1 MEPVDI
7 NSKELQELKSEFN
20 DLKETLN
27 KQRIVN
33 KELLDQIR
41 RQKTSFIGKDLAK
54 RMSMDI
60 ITIPMI
66 IVICHAVGWPIWFAV
81 AVSIWALIDL
91 IAVLVGRKKFDTR
104 RKMLDGDVLTVAKT
118 VKEYKRFYHL
128 SVVVGAIPAVAL
140 VAFVLIRIYTQS
152 APDENM
158 LFPTAIYIF
167 TCVAGVLYAVKTYRK
182 KMEACDNLIDVKTYR
197 KKMEACDNLIDS
209 LERE

>member
-7 NSKELQELKSEFN
+7 NSKELQELKSEYN

-33 KELLDQIR
+33 KELLEQIR
-41 RQKTSFIGKDLAK
+41 KQKTSFIGKDLTK

-91 IAVLVGRKKFDTR
+91 VAVLVGRKKFDTQ
-104 RKMLDGDVLTVAKT
+104 KLLDDDVLTAAKT

-182 KMEACDNLIDVKTYR
+182 KMEACDNLI
-197 KKMEACDNLIDS
+197 ES
-209 LERE
+209 LENE

>member
-33 KELLDQIR
+33 KELLEQIR
-41 RQKTSFIGKDLAK
+41 KQKTSFIGKDLTK
-54 RMSMDI
+54 RMSLDI

-91 IAVLVGRKKFDTR
+91 VAVLVGRKKFDTR
-104 RKMLDGDVLTVAKT
+104 KMLDDDVLTAAKT

-152 APDENM
+152 APDDNM
-158 LFPTAIYIF
+158 MLPTAIYIF
-167 TCVAGVLYAVKTYRK
+167 ACLAGILLSIKTYRK
-182 KMEACDNLIDVKTYR
+182 T
-197 KKMEACDNLIDS
+197 MEACDNLIDS
-209 LERE
+209 LESE

>member
-33 KELLDQIR
+33 KELLEQIR
-41 RQKTSFIGKDLAK
+41 KQKTSFIGKDLTK

-104 RKMLDGDVLTVAKT
+104 KMLDDDVLTAAKT

-140 VAFVLIRIYTQS
+140 LAFVLVRIYAQS
-152 APDENM
+152 APDDNM
-158 LFPTAIYIF
+158 MLPTAIYIF
-167 TCVAGVLYAVKTYRK
+167 ACLAGILLSIKTYRK
-182 KMEACDNLIDVKTYR
+182 T
-197 KKMEACDNLIDS
+197 MEACDNLIDS
-209 LERE
+209 LESE

>member
-1 MEPVDI
+1 MSKTMEPVDI

-33 KELLDQIR
+33 KELLAQVQK
-41 RQKTSFIGKDLAK
+41 QKTSFIGKDLAK

-66 IVICHAVGWPIWFAV
+66 IVICHDIGWPMWFAA

-91 IAVLVGRKKFDTR
+91 LAVLVGRKRFDTQ
-104 RKMLDGDVLTVAKT
+104 KMLDDDVLTVAKT
-118 VKEYKRFYHL
+118 VKEYKKFYHL
-128 SVVVGAIPAVAL
+128 SMMIGAIPAIAL
-140 VAFVLIRIYTQS
+140 VAFILIRIYTQS

-167 TCVAGVLYAVKTYRK
+167 TCVAGVLFSVKTYRK
-182 KMEACDNLIDVKTYR
+182 KMET
-197 KKMEACDNLIDS
+197 CDNLIDS
-209 LERE
+209 LENKSESITA

>member
-33 KELLDQIR
+33 KELLAQVQK
-41 RQKTSFIGKDLAK
+41 QKTSFIGKDLAK

-66 IVICHAVGWPIWFAV
+66 IVICHAIGWPMWFAA
-81 AVSIWALIDL
+81 AVSLWALIDL
-91 IAVLVGRKKFDTR
+91 IAVLVGRKKFDTQ
-104 RKMLDGDVLTVAKT
+104 KMLDDDVLTVAKT
-118 VKEYKRFYHL
+118 VKVFKKFYHL
-128 SVVVGAIPAVAL
+128 SMVIGAIPAVAL

-152 APDENM
+152 APNENM
-158 LFPTAIYIF
+158 LLPMVIYIF
-167 TCVAGVLYAVKTYRK
+167 ACLAGTLLSVKTYRK
-182 KMEACDNLIDVKTYR
+182 KMET
-197 KKMEACDNLIDS
+197 CDNLIDS
-209 LERE
+209 LENMSESITA

>member
-7 NSKELQELKSEFN
+7 NSKELQELKSEYN

-33 KELLDQIR
+33 KELLAQV
-41 RQKTSFIGKDLAK
+41 QKQKASFIGKDLAK

-66 IVICHAVGWPIWFAV
+66 IVICHAIGWPMWFAA

-91 IAVLVGRKKFDTR
+91 VAVLAGRKKFDTR
-104 RKMLDGDVLTVAKT
+104 KMLDDDVLTAAKT

-128 SVVVGAIPAVAL
+128 SVVVGAIPAVAQ

-182 KMEACDNLIDVKTYR
+182 MMEACDNLI
-197 KKMEACDNLIDS
+197 ES
-209 LERE
+209 LENE

>member
-7 NSKELQELKSEFN
+7 NSKELQELKSEYN

-33 KELLDQIR
+33 KELLEQIR
-41 RQKTSFIGKDLAK
+41 KQKTSFIGKDLTK
-54 RMSMDI
+54 RMSLDI

-104 RKMLDGDVLTVAKT
+104 KMLDDDVLTAAKT

-167 TCVAGVLYAVKTYRK
+167 TCVAGVLFSVKTYRK
-182 KMEACDNLIDVKTYR
+182 KMEACDS
-197 KKMEACDNLIDS
+197 LIDS

>member
-33 KELLDQIR
+33 KELLEQIR
-41 RQKTSFIGKDLAK
+41 KQKTSFIGKDLTK

-81 AVSIWALIDL
+81 AVSIWAAIDL
-91 IAVLVGRKKFDTR
+91 LAVLVGRKKFDTR
-104 RKMLDGDVLTVAKT
+104 KMLDDDVLTAAKT

-140 VAFVLIRIYTQS
+140 VAFVLTRIYTQS
-152 APDENM
+152 APDDNM
-158 LFPTAIYIF
+158 MLPTAIYIF
-167 TCVAGVLYAVKTYRK
+167 ACLAGILLT
-182 KMEACDNLIDVKTYR
+182 VKTYR

>member
-7 NSKELQELKSEFN
+7 NSKELQELKSEYN

-33 KELLDQIR
+33 KELLEQIR
-41 RQKTSFIGKDLAK
+41 KQKTSFIGKDLTK
-54 RMSMDI
+54 IMSMDI

-104 RKMLDGDVLTVAKT
+104 KMLDDDVLTAAKT

-182 KMEACDNLIDVKTYR
+182 KMEACDNLID
-197 KKMEACDNLIDS
+197 S
-209 LERE
+209 LESE

>member
-33 KELLDQIR
+33 KELLAQV
-41 RQKTSFIGKDLAK
+41 QKQKASFIGKDLAK

-66 IVICHAVGWPIWFAV
+66 IVICHAIGWPMWFAA

-91 IAVLVGRKKFDTR
+91 LAVLVGRKKFDTR
-104 RKMLDGDVLTVAKT
+104 KMLDDDVLTAAKT

-182 KMEACDNLIDVKTYR
+182 KMEACDNLID
-197 KKMEACDNLIDS
+197 S
-209 LERE
+209 LESE

>member
-7 NSKELQELKSEFN
+7 NSKELQELKSEYN

-33 KELLDQIR
+33 KELLEQIR
-41 RQKTSFIGKDLAK
+41 KQKTSFIGKDLTK
-54 RMSMDI
+54 RMSLDI

-104 RKMLDGDVLTVAKT
+104 KMLDDDVLTAAKT

-140 VAFVLIRIYTQS
+140 VAFVLVRIYAQS
-152 APDENM
+152 APDDNM
-158 LFPTAIYIF
+158 LLPTAIYIF
-167 TCVAGVLYAVKTYRK
+167 ACLAGIL
-182 KMEACDNLIDVKTYR
+182 LSIKTYR

>member
-1 MEPVDI
+1 MSKTMEPVDI

-33 KELLDQIR
+33 KELLEQIR
-41 RQKTSFIGKDLAK
+41 KQKTSFIGKDLTK

-66 IVICHAVGWPIWFAV
+66 IVICHAVGWPVWFAV

-104 RKMLDGDVLTVAKT
+104 KMLDDDVLTAAKT

-152 APDENM
+152 APDDNM
-158 LFPTAIYIF
+158 MLPTAIYIF
-167 TCVAGVLYAVKTYRK
+167 ACLAGIL
-182 KMEACDNLIDVKTYR
+182 LSVKTYR

>member
-33 KELLDQIR
+33 KELLEQIR
-41 RQKTSFIGKDLAK
+41 KQKTSFIGKDLTK

-91 IAVLVGRKKFDTR
+91 VAVLVGRKKFDT

-182 KMEACDNLIDVKTYR
+182 KMEACDNLI
-197 KKMEACDNLIDS
+197 ES
-209 LERE
+209 LENE

>member
-1 MEPVDI
+1 MSKTMEPVDI

-33 KELLDQIR
+33 KELLAQVQK
-41 RQKTSFIGKDLAK
+41 QKTSFIGKDLAK

-66 IVICHAVGWPIWFAV
+66 IVICHAVGWPMWFAA

-91 IAVLVGRKKFDTR
+91 LAVLVGRKRFDTQ
-104 RKMLDGDVLTVAKT
+104 KMLDDDVLTVAKT
-118 VKEYKRFYHL
+118 VKEYKKFYHL
-128 SVVVGAIPAVAL
+128 SMVIGAIPAVTL

-167 TCVAGVLYAVKTYRK
+167 TCVAGVLFS
-182 KMEACDNLIDVKTYR
+182 VKTYR

-209 LERE
+209 LENE

>member
-1 MEPVDI
+1 MSKTMDPVDI
-7 NSKELQELKSEFN
+7 NSKELQELKSEYN

-33 KELLDQIR
+33 KELLEQIR
-41 RQKTSFIGKDLAK
+41 KQKTSFIGKDLTK
-54 RMSMDI
+54 RMSLDI

-91 IAVLVGRKKFDTR
+91 VAVLVGRKKFDT

-182 KMEACDNLIDVKTYR
+182 T
-197 KKMEACDNLIDS
+197 MEACDNLIDS
-209 LERE
+209 LESE

>member
-33 KELLDQIR
+33 KELLEQIR
-41 RQKTSFIGKDLAK
+41 KQKTSFIGKDLTK

-91 IAVLVGRKKFDTR
+91 VAVLVGRKKFDTR
-104 RKMLDGDVLTVAKT
+104 KMLDDDVLTAAKT

-182 KMEACDNLIDVKTYR
+182 KMEACDNLID
-197 KKMEACDNLIDS
+197 S

>member
-1 MEPVDI
+1 MSKTMEPVDI

-33 KELLDQIR
+33 KELLAQV
-41 RQKTSFIGKDLAK
+41 QKQKASFIGKDLAK

-66 IVICHAVGWPIWFAV
+66 IVICHAIGWPMWFAA

-91 IAVLVGRKKFDTR
+91 LAVLVGRKKYDT
-104 RKMLDGDVLTVAKT
+104 RKMLDDDVLTAAKT

-182 KMEACDNLIDVKTYR
+182 KMEACDNLID
-197 KKMEACDNLIDS
+197 S

>member
-33 KELLDQIR
+33 KELLAQV
-41 RQKTSFIGKDLAK
+41 QKQKASFIGKDLAK

-66 IVICHAVGWPIWFAV
+66 IVICHAIGWPMWFAA

-91 IAVLVGRKKFDTR
+91 LAVLVGRKRFDTQ
-104 RKMLDGDVLTVAKT
+104 KMLDDDVLTVAKT
-118 VKEYKRFYHL
+118 VKEYKKFYHL
-128 SVVVGAIPAVAL
+128 SMVIGAIPAVA
-140 VAFVLIRIYTQS
+140 
-152 APDENM
+152 M
-158 LFPTAIYIF
+158 TAYIF
-167 TCVAGVLYAVKTYRK
+167 LQIYSQGASGNDMFWVGVFLFVTIAVLVTVRK
-182 KMEACDNLIDVKTYR
+182 YKKLMSSCDNLI
-197 KKMEACDNLIDS
+197 ES
-209 LERE
+209 LESR

>member
-7 NSKELQELKSEFN
+7 NSKELQELKSEYN

-33 KELLDQIR
+33 KELLEQIR
-41 RQKTSFIGKDLAK
+41 KQKTSFIGKDLTK
-54 RMSMDI
+54 RMSLDI

-104 RKMLDGDVLTVAKT
+104 KMLDDDVLTAAKT

-152 APDENM
+152 APDDNM
-158 LFPTAIYIF
+158 MLPTAIYIF
-167 TCVAGVLYAVKTYRK
+167 ACLAGIL
-182 KMEACDNLIDVKTYR
+182 LSVKTYR

-209 LERE
+209 LESE

>member
-33 KELLDQIR
+33 KELLEQIR
-41 RQKTSFIGKDLAK
+41 KQKTSFIGKDLTK

-66 IVICHAVGWPIWFAV
+66 IVICHAVGWPMWFAA

-91 IAVLVGRKKFDTR
+91 LAVLVGRKKFDTR
-104 RKMLDGDVLTVAKT
+104 KMLDDDVLTVAKT

-182 KMEACDNLIDVKTYR
+182 TMEACDNLI
-197 KKMEACDNLIDS
+197 ES
-209 LERE
+209 LESE

>member
-33 KELLDQIR
+33 KELLEQIR
-41 RQKTSFIGKDLAK
+41 KQKTSFIGKDLTK
-54 RMSMDI
+54 RMSTDI

-66 IVICHAVGWPIWFAV
+66 IVICHAVGWPVWFAV

-91 IAVLVGRKKFDTR
+91 IAVLVGRKKFDTQ
-104 RKMLDGDVLTVAKT
+104 KMLDDDVLTAAKT

-152 APDENM
+152 APDDNM
-158 LFPTAIYIF
+158 MLPTAIYIF

-182 KMEACDNLIDVKTYR
+182 KMEACDNLI
-197 KKMEACDNLIDS
+197 ES
-209 LERE
+209 LENE

>member
-7 NSKELQELKSEFN
+7 NSKELQELKSEYN

-33 KELLDQIR
+33 KELLEQIR
-41 RQKTSFIGKDLAK
+41 KQKTSFIGKDLTK

-104 RKMLDGDVLTVAKT
+104 KMLDDDVLTAAKT

-158 LFPTAIYIF
+158 MFPTAIYIF

-182 KMEACDNLIDVKTYR
+182 KMEACDNLID
-197 KKMEACDNLIDS
+197 S
-209 LERE
+209 LESE

>member
-1 MEPVDI
+1 MSKTMEPVDI

-33 KELLDQIR
+33 KELLAQIR
-41 RQKTSFIGKDLAK
+41 KQKTSFIGKDLTK

-66 IVICHAVGWPIWFAV
+66 IVICHAVEWPIWFAV

-91 IAVLVGRKKFDTR
+91 VAVLVGRKKFDTQ
-104 RKMLDGDVLTVAKT
+104 KMLDGDVLTVAKT

-140 VAFVLIRIYTQS
+140 VAFVLTRIYTQS
-152 APDENM
+152 APDDNM
-158 LFPTAIYIF
+158 MLPTAIYIF
-167 TCVAGVLYAVKTYRK
+167 ACLAGILLSVKTYRK
-182 KMEACDNLIDVKTYR
+182 KMET
-197 KKMEACDNLIDS
+197 CDNLIDS
-209 LERE
+209 LESE

>member
-7 NSKELQELKSEFN
+7 NSKELQELKSEYN

-33 KELLDQIR
+33 KELLEQIR
-41 RQKTSFIGKDLAK
+41 KQKTSFIGKDLTK

-91 IAVLVGRKKFDTR
+91 VAVLVGRKKFDTR
-104 RKMLDGDVLTVAKT
+104 KMLDDDVLTAAKT

-152 APDENM
+152 ASDENM

-167 TCVAGVLYAVKTYRK
+167 TCVAGVLFSVKTYRK
-182 KMEACDNLIDVKTYR
+182 KMEACDS
-197 KKMEACDNLIDS
+197 LIDS

>member
-33 KELLDQIR
+33 KELLAQV
-41 RQKTSFIGKDLAK
+41 QKQKASFIGKDLAK

-66 IVICHAVGWPIWFAV
+66 IVICHAIGWPMWFAA

-91 IAVLVGRKKFDTR
+91 VAVLVGRKKFDAQ
-104 RKMLDGDVLTVAKT
+104 KMLGDDVLTAAKT

-182 KMEACDNLIDVKTYR
+182 KMEACDNLID
-197 KKMEACDNLIDS
+197 S

>member
-33 KELLDQIR
+33 KELLAQIR
-41 RQKTSFIGKDLAK
+41 KQKTSFIGKDLTK

-91 IAVLVGRKKFDTR
+91 VAVLVGRKKFDTR
-104 RKMLDGDVLTVAKT
+104 KMLDDDVLTAAKT

-140 VAFVLIRIYTQS
+140 VAFVLIRIYAQS
-152 APDENM
+152 APDDNM
-158 LFPTAIYIF
+158 MLPTAIYIF
-167 TCVAGVLYAVKTYRK
+167 ACLAGILLSIKTYRK
-182 KMEACDNLIDVKTYR
+182 T
-197 KKMEACDNLIDS
+197 MEACDNLIDS
-209 LERE
+209 LEN

>member
-33 KELLDQIR
+33 KELLAQV
-41 RQKTSFIGKDLAK
+41 QKQKASFIGKDLAK

-66 IVICHAVGWPIWFAV
+66 IVICHAIGWPMWFAA

-91 IAVLVGRKKFDTR
+91 LAVLVGRKKFDTR
-104 RKMLDGDVLTVAKT
+104 KMLDDDVLTAAKT
-118 VKEYKRFYHL
+118 VKEYKRFYPPMRICCSRQPFISLLVWLVFCTL
-128 SVVVGAIPAVAL
+128 SKRTGKKWKPAT
-140 VAFVLIRIYTQS
+140 I
-152 APDENM
+152 
-158 LFPTAIYIF
+158 
-167 TCVAGVLYAVKTYRK
+167 
-182 KMEACDNLIDVKTYR
+182 
-197 KKMEACDNLIDS
+197 
-209 LERE
+209 

>member
-1 MEPVDI
+1 MDPVDI

-33 KELLDQIR
+33 KELLAQV
-41 RQKTSFIGKDLAK
+41 QKQKASFIGKDLTK

-104 RKMLDGDVLTVAKT
+104 KMLDDDVLTAAKT

-167 TCVAGVLYAVKTYRK
+167 TCVAGVLFSVKTYRK
-182 KMEACDNLIDVKTYR
+182 KMEACDNLI
-197 KKMEACDNLIDS
+197 ES
-209 LERE
+209 LENE

>member
-7 NSKELQELKSEFN
+7 NSKELQELKSEYN

-33 KELLDQIR
+33 KELLEQIR
-41 RQKTSFIGKDLAK
+41 KQKTSFIGKDLTK

-104 RKMLDGDVLTVAKT
+104 KMLDDDVLTAAKT

-140 VAFVLIRIYTQS
+140 VAFVLVRIYAQS
-152 APDENM
+152 APDDNM
-158 LFPTAIYIF
+158 MLPTAIYIF
-167 TCVAGVLYAVKTYRK
+167 ACLAGILLSIKTYRK
-182 KMEACDNLIDVKTYR
+182 T
-197 KKMEACDNLIDS
+197 MEACDNLIDS
-209 LERE
+209 LESE

>member
-1 MEPVDI
+1 MSKTMEPVDI

-33 KELLDQIR
+33 KELLAQVQK
-41 RQKTSFIGKDLAK
+41 QKTSFIGKDLAK

-66 IVICHAVGWPIWFAV
+66 IVICHAIGWPMWFAA

-91 IAVLVGRKKFDTR
+91 LAVLVGRKRFDTQ
-104 RKMLDGDVLTVAKT
+104 KMLDDDVLTVAKT
-118 VKEYKRFYHL
+118 VKEYKKFYHL
-128 SVVVGAIPAVAL
+128 SMMIGAIPAIAM
-140 VAFVLIRIYTQS
+140 VAFILIRIYTQS

-167 TCVAGVLYAVKTYRK
+167 TCVAGVLFS
-182 KMEACDNLIDVKTYR
+182 VKTYR

>member
-7 NSKELQELKSEFN
+7 NSKELQELKSEYN

-33 KELLDQIR
+33 KELLAQV
-41 RQKTSFIGKDLAK
+41 QKQKASFIGKDLAK

-66 IVICHAVGWPIWFAV
+66 IVICHAIGWPMWFAA
-81 AVSIWALIDL
+81 AVSVWALIDL
-91 IAVLVGRKKFDTR
+91 IAMLVGRKKFDTQ
-104 RKMLDGDVLTVAKT
+104 KMLDDDVLTVAKT
-118 VKEYKRFYHL
+118 VKEYKKFYHL
-128 SVVVGAIPAVAL
+128 SMVIGAIPAVTL
-140 VAFVLIRIYTQS
+140 VAFILIRIYTQS

-167 TCVAGVLYAVKTYRK
+167 TCVAGVLFS
-182 KMEACDNLIDVKTYR
+182 IKTYR

-209 LERE
+209 LENK

>member
-41 RQKTSFIGKDLAK
+41 KQKTSFIGKDLTK
-54 RMSMDI
+54 RMSLDI

-104 RKMLDGDVLTVAKT
+104 KMLDDDVLTAAKT

-182 KMEACDNLIDVKTYR
+182 KMEACDNLI
-197 KKMEACDNLIDS
+197 ES
-209 LERE
+209 LENE

>member
-33 KELLDQIR
+33 QELLEQIR
-41 RQKTSFIGKDLAK
+41 KQKTSFIGKDLTK

-60 ITIPMI
+60 MTIPMI

-91 IAVLVGRKKFDTR
+91 IVVLVGRKKFDTQ
-104 RKMLDGDVLTVAKT
+104 KMLDDDVLTAAKT

-152 APDENM
+152 APGDNM
-158 LFPTAIYIF
+158 LLPTAIYIF
-167 TCVAGVLYAVKTYRK
+167 ACLAGILLSIKTYK
-182 KMEACDNLIDVKTYR
+182 

-209 LERE
+209 LESE